1 MNTTF
6 NSRRIVAV
14 AIGMVLMVISV
25 RIYAQTPRTLGLE
38 EAIEMS
44 IKNSKQLKLSQ
55 TNVDLATL
63 NIRQIKQNQ
72 LPSLSVSGSYL
83 RVNSPNI
90 NLKLKQS
97 GNDSTGNS
105 GGAPLHVNQAMYA
118 MASASLPLFSGF
130 RFKYGL
136 ESARYL
142 EEATRLDIAMDRDA
156 VIQNTIAA
164 YSNLYKAKKAVDLVA
179 ENLKREQQRVT
190 EFTNREKNGLL
201 ARNDLMKAK
210 LQESN
215 VQLTLL
221 DAENDLKLTT
231 INVNLLLGLP
241 ENTPV
246 IADSLAFITLKDE
259 GSVADWEETALTN
272 RKDITANGI
281 RQKAADV
288 DIKVAK
294 ADLYPSVALTAGYVA
309 LNIPGVAMI
318 PNAMNVGLGFKYN
331 ISSFWKTGAK
341 IAEAK
346 TFVYRLKT
354 NEGLLLDRIH
364 LEVNTA
370 YYNYV
375 LSKRKI
381 DVYAKAVEQA
391 DENYRITKNK
401 YDNSLV
407 TTTELL
413 DADVAQVQSKINY
426 ESAKADAIV
435 AYKKLEQTAGTIN

>member
-6 NSRRIVAV
+6 NTKKITTV
-14 AIGMVLMVISV
+14 AIGIALIVTSARSM
-25 RIYAQTPRTLGLE
+25 AQTSRTIKLE

-44 IKNSKQLKLSQ
+44 LRNSKQLKLSQ
-55 TNVDLATL
+55 TNVDIAGL
-63 NIRQIKQNQ
+63 NIREIKDNQ
-72 LPSLSVSGSYL
+72 LPSFSISASYL
-83 RVNSPNI
+83 RLNTPNI
-90 NLKLKQS
+90 DLKLRQNGS
-97 GNDSTGNS
+97 DSTS
-105 GGAPLHVNQAMYA
+105 SSSLSVHQAMYA

-136 ESARYL
+136 ESAKYL
-142 EEATRLDIAMDRDA
+142 EQAARLDVENDREA
-156 VIQNTIAA
+156 VIQNTINA
-164 YSNLYKAKKAVDLVA
+164 YSNLYKSKKAVDLVS
-179 ENLKREQQRVT
+179 ENLKREHERVV

-201 ARNDLMKAK
+201 ARNDLMKAQ

-221 DAENDLKLTT
+221 DAENSLKVTT
-231 INVNLLLGLP
+231 VNMDLLLGLP
-241 ENTPV
+241 ENTSLE
-246 IADSLAFITLKDE
+246 ADSTSFTTLKEE
-259 GSVADWEETALTN
+259 GILSDWEQTALTH
-272 RKDITANGI
+272 RKDIAANGI
-281 RQKAADV
+281 RQKAANI
-288 DIKVAK
+288 DIKTAK
-294 ADLYPSVALTAGYVA
+294 ADFYPSVALTAGYVA

-318 PNAMNVGLGFKYN
+318 PNAMNAGIGVRYN
-331 ISSFWKTGAK
+331 VASLWKSNTK
-341 IAEAK
+341 IAQTRTYA
-346 TFVYRLKT
+346 YQLKT
-354 NEGLLLDRIH
+354 NEDILLDRIH

-370 YYNYV
+370 FYNYV

-413 DADVAQVQSKINY
+413 DADVAQVQSKINF

-435 AYKKLEQTAGTIN
+435 AYKKLEQTAGIIN